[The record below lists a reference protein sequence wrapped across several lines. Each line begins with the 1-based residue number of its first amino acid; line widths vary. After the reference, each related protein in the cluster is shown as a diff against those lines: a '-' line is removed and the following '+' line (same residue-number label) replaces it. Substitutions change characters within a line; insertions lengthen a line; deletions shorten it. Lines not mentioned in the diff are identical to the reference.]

1 MAGLNYEISLTA
13 ASKVGAVLDRVEQ
26 QFIRIT
32 SALDKLSAT
41 SRVAESGALN
51 TARGIDKIGD
61 AADASGKKSINLGNA
76 IAIGMVKG
84 QAAIAL
90 VSGAVG
96 FLSDKFAIA
105 ARTQLESITASSTL
119 SSITGLSSAQAT
131 EFNDRLGA
139 QLSQKAAALPGDTA
153 NYQRI
158 FRSTSDSVAPAFL
171 KDGVFDQKGF
181 GAASLNLS
189 STFGAIGAAGG
200 LDAGAVGMG
209 LTRALSG
216 GSTAELKQLQLFES
230 NPILANAIDESL
242 EKLGVK
248 SLKDLALMDR
258 LKVVLDAG
266 SKIVT
271 PDFIKQ
277 SSNSVSGLTAGFQSL
292 LFDEDTGL
300 FGLKRDLDSKLPG
313 VQSAFQSFNE
323 MLSKMIGGDG
333 VFAQIQQ
340 ILAAFNLPDPM
351 AILRNALDFAS
362 GVLDKLINIL
372 KGING
377 LLSSGFD
384 AASTLPLLVGQLF
397 EGFLS
402 VVEGLGAGFDPDK
415 FGAILADGVD
425 AIFTF
430 FGELFSGV
438 IFGFGTDKN
447 SVAARVAM
455 ILGGFVTGAIATV
468 ASFFSNLDS
477 STWMGVAA
485 VALGAVLVPAIATG
499 LGAIALPL
507 IGAASIALVGG
518 VPILLAVAAAA
529 AFGAMAS
536 AIVQNQ
542 AGILSSLEPFFAA
555 FRAFGAAIA
564 SVFEILRSVLQ
575 GDFDGAI
582 ANAQVAAGVLG
593 AAMNALGSVFAA
605 MFDSIASAAN
615 MISVPLGG
623 GRIRTIGER
632 QASAVS
638 RRQQE
643 SAVAK
648 AYPDR
653 SSRGGGRWA
662 GHIPSAIPAFE
673 GLFSAAAQEARM
685 MPSGAEL
692 AIANTSEAILTPA
705 MLRNLVSG
713 SVAMGASG
721 VSSGGNQITNNFSIS
736 GVSDPDAVAQRV
748 LALLDQYL
756 SDEMQG
762 QIA

>member
-1 MAGLNYEISLTA
+1 MAGLNYEISISAASRVGAVFDRLEQQFARINSAMERLSA
-13 ASKVGAVLDRVEQ
+13 ASK
-26 QFIRIT
+26 
-32 SALDKLSAT
+32 S
-41 SRVAESGALN
+41 AESGAIN
-51 TARGIDKIGD
+51 AARGIDKIGD
-61 AADASGKKSINLGNA
+61 SADQSSKKSLNLGNA
-76 IAIGMVKG
+76 IATGMIKA

-90 VSGAVG
+90 VSGAVS
-96 FLSDKFAIA
+96 FLTDKFKVA
-105 ARTQLESITASSTL
+105 AQTQLESITASSTL
-119 SSITGLSSAQAT
+119 SSITGLSSQQAT

-139 QLSQKAAALPGDTA
+139 QLSSKAASLPGDTA
-153 NYQRI
+153 AYQRI

-171 KDGVFDQKGF
+171 KDGVFDQAGF
-181 GAASLNLS
+181 GATALNLS

-216 GSTAELKQLQLFES
+216 GSTAELKQLQLFEN

-242 EKLGVK
+242 AKMGAK
-248 SLKDLALMDR
+248 SLKDLTLMNR
-258 LKVVLDAG
+258 LKVILDAG
-266 SKIVT
+266 AKIVT
-271 PDFIKQ
+271 PAFIEQ

-292 LFDEDTGL
+292 LFDEDAGL

-313 VQSAFQSFNE
+313 VQSAFTSFNTV
-323 MLSKMIGGDG
+323 LSKLIGGDG
-333 VFAQIQQ
+333 VFAQIQG
-340 ILAAFNLPDPM
+340 ILGAFNLPDPM
-351 AILRNALDFAS
+351 QLLKNALDFAS

-372 KGING
+372 QGING

-384 AASTLPLLVGQLF
+384 AASTLPLLVGQIF

-402 VVEGLGAGFDPDK
+402 VVEGLGTGFDPDK
-415 FGAILADGVD
+415 FGAVLADGLD
-425 AIFTF
+425 AIFVF
-430 FGELFSGV
+430 FGELFSGA

-455 ILGGFVTGAIATV
+455 ILGGFVSGAISTI
-468 ASFFSNLDS
+468 ASFFTNLDS
-477 STWMGVAA
+477 STWMGLAA
-485 VALGAVLVPAIATG
+485 VALGAILVPAIVGG

-518 VPILLAVAAAA
+518 VPILLLIAATA
-529 AFGAMAS
+529 AFGALAA
-536 AIVQNQ
+536 AIVANQ
-542 AGILSSLEPFFAA
+542 AGILASLEPFFAA
-555 FRAFGAAIA
+555 FRALGAAVSA
-564 SVFEILRSVLQ
+564 VFDVLRSVLQ
-575 GDFDGAI
+575 GDFDGAV
-582 ANAQVAAGVLG
+582 ANAQIAAGTLG
-593 AAMNALGSVFAA
+593 AAMNALGGVFAA
-605 MFDSIASAAN
+605 MFDSVASAAN

-623 GRIRTIGER
+623 GRIQTIGER

-638 RRQQE
+638 RRQQD

-653 SSRGGGRWA
+653 SSQGGGRWA
-662 GHIPSAIPAFE
+662 GYIPSTISAFE
-673 GLFSAAAQEARM
+673 GLFSAAAQEASR

-713 SVAMGASG
+713 SVSMGASG
-721 VSSGGNQITNNFSIS
+721 VSGGNQITNHFSIS

-748 LALLDQYL
+748 LALLDKYL

>member
-1 MAGLNYEISLTA
+1 
-13 ASKVGAVLDRVEQ
+13 
-26 QFIRIT
+26 
-32 SALDKLSAT
+32 
-41 SRVAESGALN
+41 
-51 TARGIDKIGD
+51 
-61 AADASGKKSINLGNA
+61 
-76 IAIGMVKG
+76 
-84 QAAIAL
+84 
-90 VSGAVG
+90 
-96 FLSDKFAIA
+96 
-105 ARTQLESITASSTL
+105 
-119 SSITGLSSAQAT
+119 
-131 EFNDRLGA
+131 
-139 QLSQKAAALPGDTA
+139 
-153 NYQRI
+153 
-158 FRSTSDSVAPAFL
+158 
-171 KDGVFDQKGF
+171 VFDQKAF
-181 GAASLNLS
+181 GAASLDLS
-189 STFGAIGAAGG
+189 STFGAIGAASGI
-200 LDAGAVGMG
+200 DAGSVGMG

-216 GSTAELKQLQLFES
+216 GSTAELKQLQLFEN

-248 SLKDLALMDR
+248 SLKDLELMDR
-258 LKVVLDAG
+258 LKIVLDAG
-266 SKIVT
+266 AKIVT

-292 LFDEDTGL
+292 LFDEDSGL

-313 VQSAFQSFNE
+313 TQTAFKSFNE
-323 MLSKMIGGDG
+323 VLSKLIGGDG

-351 AILRNALDFAS
+351 QILKSSLDFAS
-362 GVLDKLINIL
+362 GVLDKMIGIL
-372 KGING
+372 QGING
-377 LLSSGFD
+377 LLSSGFS

-402 VVEGLGAGFDPDK
+402 VIEGLGTGFDPDK
-415 FGAILADGVD
+415 FGAVLADGLD
-425 AIFTF
+425 AIFVF
-430 FGELFSGV
+430 FGELFSGIV
-438 IFGFGTDKN
+438 FGFGTDKN

-455 ILGGFVTGAIATV
+455 ILGNFVGGAISTI
-468 ASFFSNLDS
+468 ASFFVNLDS
-477 STWMGVAA
+477 STWMGIAA
-485 VALGAVLVPAIATG
+485 VALGAILVPAIATG

-507 IGAASIALVGG
+507 VGAASLALVGG

-529 AFGAMAS
+529 AFAAMAS

-542 AGILSSLEPFFAA
+542 AGILASLEPFFAA
-555 FRAFGAAIA
+555 FRAFGAAISA
-564 SVFEILRSVLQ
+564 VFEVLKSVLV
-575 GDFDGAI
+575 GDFNGAI
-582 ANAQVAAGVLG
+582 ANAQTAAGVLG
-593 AAMNALGSVFAA
+593 SAMNALGGVFAA

-615 MISVPLGG
+615 LVSVPMGG
-623 GRIRTIGER
+623 PRIRTIGER

-662 GHIPSAIPAFE
+662 GYIPDTISAFE

-692 AIANTSEAILTPA
+692 AIANTSEAILTPT

-721 VSSGGNQITNNFSIS
+721 VSGGNQITNNFSIS

-748 LALLDQYL
+748 LALLDKYL